1 MSEMDPSNGIPS
13 TIISGEL
20 LALIDPIPLIRIV
33 DSLEAGSPEDD
44 MTWTPGAVPAN
55 ALVTLVATRDS
66 MSLIPTIEA
75 DPVNELRVA
84 VP

>member
-1 MSEMDPSNGIPS
+1 M
-13 TIISGEL
+13 ISGEL
-20 LALIDPIPLIRIV
+20 LALIDPMPLIRIV
-33 DSLEAGSPEDD
+33 DSLEAGSPEDEI
-44 MTWTPGAVPAN
+44 TWTPGAVPAN

-66 MSLIPTIEA
+66 ISLIPTIEA